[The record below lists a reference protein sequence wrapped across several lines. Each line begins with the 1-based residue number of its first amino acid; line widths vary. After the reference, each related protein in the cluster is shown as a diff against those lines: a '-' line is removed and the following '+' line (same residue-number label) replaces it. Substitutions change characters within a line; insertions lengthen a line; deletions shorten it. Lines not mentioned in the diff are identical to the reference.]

1 MARTK
6 GQRASAAAASKA
18 RTEVRRM
25 IPHFEDAGNGPEVK
39 IGPATAPVYPLLLM
53 GIGGYLMWFGI
64 HYWRSDVKW
73 PSDPVKALLQG
84 KGIPAGST
92 ATPQSAYLAAY
103 TGSSPGT
110 PPASTAAAASGDAG
124 AALQSAQQ
132 NQDTAQLLAASYGW
146 SQAQND
152 TEWNA
157 LLKLWNQESGWDNL
171 ARNPS
176 SGAFGIAQALGHGQ
190 QGTAGK
196 YGNEYPSK
204 AANDGDAT
212 AQIEWGLGYIQGRYG
227 DPVAAW
233 QHEQQFNWY

>member
-39 IGPATAPVYPLLLM
+39 IGPAKAPVFPLLLM

-103 TGSSPGT
+103 TGSAATGT
-110 PPASTAAAASGDAG
+110 PSPSAAPAASGAG
-124 AALQSAQQ
+124 ETLSQTQVEQLWVQQ
-132 NQDTAQLLAASYGW
+132 GGPQDTAAFASRV
-146 SQAQND
+146 AM
-152 TEWNA
+152 A
-157 LLKLWNQESGWDNL
+157 ESGGRT
-171 ARNPS
+171 AVTSANPDGGTNVGLFQLDTPRGV
-176 SGAFGIAQALGHGQ
+176 GAGYSVAQLQ
-190 QGTAGK
+190 
-196 YGNEYPSK
+196 
-204 AANDGDAT
+204 
-212 AQIEWGLGYIQGRYG
+212 
-227 DPVAAW
+227 DPVTNTRITIMATNGGTDWTDWGDSVTAAVGYHYVP
-233 QHEQQFNWY
+233 QLGSTG